1 MYSNLHFSIFILVPS
16 WEFILFQYTRSSDAN
31 VAIVWS
37 LHFNNYVQCQFQ
49 KMSSSS
55 VYELLSRD
63 NIVFKSYAFWGSVLI
78 LKTLAMSI
86 LTGLHRFRTQVS
98 NIPTVNYEVGSSG
111 IDFSLPIF
119 QTNAIN

>member
-98 NIPTVNYEVGSSG
+98 NIPT
-111 IDFSLPIF
+111 IKLLPRPRTIPAL
-119 QTNAIN
+119 Q